1 MYVNALQK
9 ILCTLL
15 NCITSNEL
23 YYCLKHNC
31 RCLHAVALAMT
42 IYLYDMAS
50 FNCNTFNSKLIDA
63 LTVSSDN
70 GPEWTHVHTGS
81 QTHTFPKNN
90 DNDNNNSK
98 KNHKRKKKNLIINKK
113 IRKKKGKEMYSTLFC
128 NIFVLQ

>member
-1 MYVNALQK
+1 MDTLAGLEGSVSKFSNES
-9 ILCTLL
+9 IDINLCTRL

-63 LTVSSDN
+63 LTVSSDDA
-70 GPEWTHVHTGS
+70 PEWT
-81 QTHTFPKNN
+81 N
-90 DNDNNNSK
+90 
-98 KNHKRKKKNLIINKK
+98 R
-113 IRKKKGKEMYSTLFC
+113 
-128 NIFVLQ
+128 